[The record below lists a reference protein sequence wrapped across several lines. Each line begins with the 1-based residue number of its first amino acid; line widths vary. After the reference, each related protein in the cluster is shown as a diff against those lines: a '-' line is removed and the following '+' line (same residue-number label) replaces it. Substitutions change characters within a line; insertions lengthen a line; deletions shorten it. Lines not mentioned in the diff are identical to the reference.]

1 MEQAILASEN
11 ESIKRIFVFLT
22 LNILGVVSCIFV
34 TTVLAL
40 WALNFIFPE
49 PNTAPVIQDF
59 IYQLRNRTDKAFE
72 MADYDFLLELDN

>member
-1 MEQAILASEN
+1 M
-11 ESIKRIFVFLT
+11 
-22 LNILGVVSCIFV
+22 
-34 TTVLAL
+34 TTRA
-40 WALNFIFPE
+40 AGDFIFPE